1 MDKIKDYDYLDA
13 LSQVTFKLNEIEK
26 VGLLKEDMK
35 SSTYSKI
42 EEARRKIIDASYELE
57 LENMGSGVNEKRRN
71 QHD

>member
-13 LSQVTFKLNEIEK
+13 LNQVTFKLNEIEK